1 MCDTSIS
8 EFLAGISILSVAAHI
23 AIVYFMRPHKI
34 HITLVPSIVRRSAT
48 HHDEDDE
55 DDETSAEDSTP
66 SDDAEGSRDDD
77 ADAEGSRGDGVSKRG
92 SLYSY
97 FT

>member
-23 AIVYFMRPHKI
+23 AIVYLMRPHKI
-34 HITLVPSIVRRSAT
+34 HITLSPSIVRRSAT
-48 HHDEDDE
+48 RHDEDNE
-55 DDETSAEDSTP
+55 DDDTSAEDSTP
-66 SDDAEGSRDDD
+66 SEDAEKSQDDD
-77 ADAEGSRGDGVSKRG
+77 TEEPRGDGVSKRKG
-92 SLYSY
+92 IYSY

>member
-34 HITLVPSIVRRSAT
+34 HITLAPSIVRRSAT
-48 HHDEDDE
+48 HHDHDEDDE

-77 ADAEGSRGDGVSKRG
+77 TEGPRGDGVSKRG
-92 SLYSY
+92 NLYSY